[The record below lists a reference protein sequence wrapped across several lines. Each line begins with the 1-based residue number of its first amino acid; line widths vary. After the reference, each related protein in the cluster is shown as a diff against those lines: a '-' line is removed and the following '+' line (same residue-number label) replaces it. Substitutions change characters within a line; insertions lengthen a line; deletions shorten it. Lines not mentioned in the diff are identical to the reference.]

1 MKQSYQ
7 LYGTVDG
14 IYGPALDANV
24 ATDRLQMNALEEG
37 LTGRTTKRPEVAE
50 APKPQAPDPLFQRV
64 ASAFKDAWQR
74 VHNPAPKQRQVQ
86 KQRRA
91 AVL

>member
-50 APKPQAPDPLFQRV
+50 APKPRAPDPLFQRV
-64 ASAFKDAWQR
+64 ATAFKDAWQR
-74 VHNPAPKQRQVQ
+74 VHNPAPKQLKQQ
-86 KQRRA
+86 QRRS